1 MRLQSFLAHI
11 EGEWGLDELEEVM
24 IILKRLILAI
34 ALLAGGSSFVFA
46 QNGPPT
52 TAQPPVAGVAG
63 SHIAPGPA
71 SSRGAR
77 HQGTRN
83 HRMYL
88 MSVNR
93 THKGSKLTPASSAKP
108 QMKQ

>member
-1 MRLQSFLAHI
+1 VRLQSFLAHK
-11 EGEWGLDELEEVM
+11 EGECGLDELEEVM
-24 IILKRLILAI
+24 TTLKGVILATV
-34 ALLAGGSSFVFA
+34 LLAGGSSLVFA

-52 TAQPPVAGVAG
+52 TGQAGVAG
-63 SHIAPGPA
+63 SHMAAGPA
-71 SSRGAR
+71 SNRTAR
-77 HQGTRN
+77 HHGTK
-83 HRMYL
+83 HHSVYM